1 VTRNNVA
8 LSDLM
13 TGEKGAVVELR
24 GGPRFVGRMAVLG
37 FTPGVTVEVVRN
49 HGHGP
54 IIVSLLD
61 TQIALGRG
69 QARRVRL
76 HREGRVVRHHGRRE
90 RHGE

>member
-1 VTRNNVA
+1 MISNEMVF

-13 TGEKGAVVELR
+13 AGEKATVVQLL
-24 GGPRFVGRMAVLG
+24 GGPRFVGRMAALG
-37 FTPGVTVEVVRN
+37 FTPGCTVEVVRN

-69 QARRVRL
+69 QAGRVRL
-76 HREGRVVRHHGRRE
+76 RRKGGVVRHMGSE
-90 RHGE
+90 R

>member
-1 VTRNNVA
+1 VTINNVA

-13 TGEKGAVVELR
+13 AGEKGVVVQLR

-37 FTPGVTVEVVRN
+37 FTPGATVEVVRN

-54 IIVSLLD
+54 IIVTLLD
-61 TQIALGRG
+61 THIALGRG

-76 HREGRVVRHHGRRE
+76 RRL
-90 RHGE
+90 G